1 MENNFNFTTL
11 SISDQF
17 NSIYGF
23 KIGSIYNKNLAIRN
37 LTLMRNIGK
46 YKMYNIPLFPEIGML
61 YNVYER
67 QLNRPVQHYDKG
79 GLLEWNNDV
88 TSYIADPA
96 YANNHSMFL
105 SVKTDDDVEKQFFS
119 TNSGSV
125 GISGGSGLLKRVKEG
140 FNEFLQTSGETHY
153 LPEIYNI
160 DNYNGDGVVSF
171 RNYKQRYKVP
181 GLNLVDVAT
190 NQEISP
196 DPGMLT
202 GFEGRY
208 ITYNEKNHD
217 EKEGWLTSLS
227 DSLLGKESDKTTYNK
242 NVDYVS
248 NASGTNNKEWGKS
261 LLNKTN
267 ELFKAR
273 KIESIIGRYFTDAE
287 GEVKYSR
294 GRNLRK
300 EEYSYSDSFVT
311 PYCRVWT
318 IHDNYCKVKHLI
330 RPFEDSS
337 GKSLTVEQ
345 VQAAYGEGFRPFT
358 AKQLSSMTVLES
370 RSGFVNIAPYH
381 DGNYNLVEDSVKR
394 CMFSIEN
401 LA

>member
-88 TSYIADPA
+88 ASYIADPA
-96 YANNHSMFL
+96 YANNHSMLF
-105 SVKTDDDVEKQFFS
+105 SVTTDDDVEKQFFS

-160 DNYNGDGVVSF
+160 DSYDDGAVSF
-171 RNYKQRYKVP
+171 RNYKQHYKIP

-190 NQEISP
+190 NQRIDDYNPSPENTYLTYEERNIS
-196 DPGMLT
+196 G
-202 GFEGRY
+202 GAF
-208 ITYNEKNHD
+208 NEDRTDVTAYDKNVA
-217 EKEGWLTSLS
+217 LIN
-227 DSLLGKESDKTTYNK
+227 GKEVFKS
-242 NVDYVS
+242 
-248 NASGTNNKEWGKS
+248 S

-267 ELFKAR
+267 ELFKNR
-273 KIESIIGRYFTDAE
+273 KIESIIDRYFTDAD
-287 GEVKYSR
+287 GEVNYSR

-300 EEYSYSDSFVT
+300 AKYSYSDSFVT

-330 RPFEDSS
+330 RPFEDDN

-345 VQAAYGEGFRPFT
+345 VQAAYGKGFRPFT
-358 AKQLSSMTVLES
+358 AKQLSDMTVLES

-381 DGNYNLVEDSVKR
+381 DDNYNLVEDSVKR

>member
-105 SVKTDDDVEKQFFS
+105 SVTTDDDVEKQFFS

-153 LPEIYNI
+153 LPEIYSI
-160 DNYNGDGVVSF
+160 DSYDDGVVGF
-171 RNYKQRYKVP
+171 RNYKQHYKIP

-190 NQEISP
+190 NQRIDDYNPSPENTYLTYEERNIS
-196 DPGMLT
+196 G
-202 GFEGRY
+202 GAF
-208 ITYNEKNHD
+208 D
-217 EKEGWLTSLS
+217 EDRT
-227 DSLLGKESDKTTYNK
+227 DVTAYDK
-242 NVDYVS
+242 NVDLI
-248 NASGTNNKEWGKS
+248 NGKEAFKSS

-267 ELFKAR
+267 ELFKNR
-273 KIESIIGRYFTDAE
+273 KIESIIDRYFTDAN

-300 EEYSYSDSFVT
+300 AKYSYSDSFVT

-330 RPFEDSS
+330 RPFEDDD

-345 VQAAYGEGFRPFT
+345 VQAAYGNGFRPFT
-358 AKQLSSMTVLES
+358 AKQLSDMTVLES

-381 DGNYNLVEDSVKR
+381 DDNYNLVEDSVKR